1 MYEPYGY
8 QEEGDYLSKKAMM
21 YNEFQKNRDNDE
33 KEFKD
38 IDDLYEKHETESMHS
53 AYYDNDLE
61 SVIFK
66 NMKGEAISS
75 IKMTDIIPS
84 KLVKSAEYDK
94 DTQHLVITF
103 DNDDTI
109 DIDLNDLIN
118 NLDAGDG
125 LILDDAKF
133 SVLISL
139 DSEKFVSGNGED
151 FLSVDSTGVK
161 VSHIQDAIDVEKE
174 RAISAET
181 LERDTRIE
189 QDRILLGLIN
199 TEKERAMNAE
209 EAEETRAKGEERRI
223 DNTLGTGFTT
233 ASTETVTQKFK
244 DLNNKLTDEIAN
256 RQTAIADEKRDRENA
271 DTLLD
276 TKISN
281 VDTRVTN
288 LNATVTSQGTSLSSL
303 QSTVNSHGNS
313 ISTLQSTVS
322 SQGNS
327 ISTLNSTVS
336 SQGTAISTLQSTV
349 AAQGNSISTL
359 NSEYAS
365 LLAEINDLK
374 RRVTALEQ
382 RI

>member
-8 QEEGDYLSKKAMM
+8 LEEGEYISKKSML
-21 YNEFQKNRDNDE
+21 YNELQKNRDNDH

-38 IDDLYEKHETESMHS
+38 INDLYEKHNTEAVNS
-53 AYYDNDLE
+53 AYYDDDLE

-66 NMKGEAISS
+66 NVKGEAISS
-75 IKMTDIIPS
+75 IKMTDIFPS

-94 DTQHLVITF
+94 ETQHLIITF

-125 LILDDAKF
+125 LILQDSKF
-133 SVLISL
+133 SVLIS
-139 DSEKFVSGNGED
+139 DSSEKFSGD
-151 FLSVDSTGVK
+151 SFLSVDSSGVK
-161 VSHIQDAIDVEKE
+161 ISHIQDAIDVEKD

-181 LERDTRIE
+181 LERQTRID

-199 TEKERAMNAE
+199 AEESRAM
-209 EAEETRAKGEERRI
+209 TEERRI
-223 DNTLGTGFTT
+223 DNTIGTGFTT
-233 ASTETVTQKFK
+233 AATQTVTQKFK
-244 DLNNKLTDEIAN
+244 DLNTKVTDEVTN

-276 TKISN
+276 TKITN
-281 VDTRVTN
+281 VDTRITN
-288 LNATVTSQGTSLSSL
+288 LA
-303 QSTVNSHGNS
+303 
-313 ISTLQSTVS
+313 STVS
-322 SQGNS
+322 NQGTS
-327 ISTLNSTVS
+327 ISTLNS
-336 SQGTAISTLQSTV
+336 Q
-349 AAQGNSISTL
+349 
-359 NSEYAS
+359 YAS

>member
-1 MYEPYGY
+1 MGKTRMYEPYGY
-8 QEEGDYLSKKAMM
+8 LEEGEYISKKSML
-21 YNEFQKNRDNDE
+21 YNELQKNRDNDH

-38 IDDLYEKHETESMHS
+38 INDLYEKHNTEAVNS
-53 AYYDNDLE
+53 AYYDDDLE

-66 NMKGEAISS
+66 NVKGEAISS
-75 IKMTDIIPS
+75 IKMTDIFPS

-94 DTQHLVITF
+94 ETQHLIITF

-125 LILDDAKF
+125 LILEDAKF
-133 SVLISL
+133 AVLIS
-139 DSEKFVSGNGED
+139 DSSEKFVSGSGES
-151 FLSVDSTGVK
+151 FLSVDSSGVK
-161 VSHIQDAIDVEKE
+161 ISHIQDAIDVEKN

-181 LERDTRIE
+181 LERETRID

-199 TEKERAMNAE
+199 AEESRAM
-209 EAEETRAKGEERRI
+209 TEERRI
-223 DNTLGTGFTT
+223 DNTIGTGFTT
-233 ASTETVTQKFK
+233 AATQTITQKFK

-288 LNATVTSQGTSLSSL
+288 LNSTVTSQGTSLSSL

>member
-38 IDDLYEKHETESMHS
+38 IGDLYEKHETESMHS

-66 NMKGEAISS
+66 NVKGEAISS

-133 SVLISL
+133 SVLISP

-199 TEKERAMNAE
+199 AEKERAMNAE

-288 LNATVTSQGTSLSSL
+288 LNTTVSSQGTSLSTL
-303 QSTVNSHGNS
+303 QSTVTAQGNN
-313 ISTLQSTVS
+313 ISTLQSTVNG
-322 SQGNS
+322 QGNS
-327 ISTLNSTVS
+327 ISSLNSTVT
-336 SQGTAISTLQSTV
+336 SQGGDISTLQSTV
-349 AAQGNSISTL
+349 AAQGNSISSL
-359 NSEYAS
+359 NTQYAS